1 MKKEEYLERLEYYLD
16 ERDFSQEEID
26 EILEDYELMID
37 EALDNDPNITDFDE
51 LLGNP
56 KDIVKQINKKL
67 VIRRVKGNRL
77 VALSPFI
84 ATIAFFVLGFGFEL
98 WNPGWM
104 VYLIIPITGIISGRR
119 HSPIKSLLE
128 VLPFVSLTAFLI
140 IGLSTDV
147 WHPTWMV
154 FLILPLFGILER
166 KAKFYGLW
174 FVIALTIPI
183 VYLLSIYYFP
193 FDYNWVILLLLIL
206 PGLNGGS
213 ISFRV
218 NGLRQKNLEWNM
230 AITIALATLSFI
242 LIGILTSYWHPG
254 WLVFLSI
261 PVVSILV
268 STKHFNQKIPIIAIM
283 PFIATTL
290 FFIAGEFLNGY
301 AWSWMFYFLI
311 PMTAIIKGH
320 K

>member
-37 EALDNDPNITDFDE
+37 EALDNDPNATDFDE
-51 LLGNP
+51 MLGNP
-56 KDIVKQINKKL
+56 RDIVRQINKKI
-67 VIRRVKGNRL
+67 VIRRVKGNRI

-104 VYLIIPITGIISGRR
+104 VYLLIPITGIISGRR
-119 HSPIKSLLE
+119 RSPVKNLLE
-128 VLPFVSLTAFLI
+128 LMPFISLVVFLT
-140 IGLSTDV
+140 IGLLTDV
-147 WHPTWMV
+147 WHPTWLV
-154 FLILPLFGILER
+154 FLLIPVIGILER
-166 KAKFYGLW
+166 KEKFYGFW

-193 FDYNWVILLLLIL
+193 FEYNWLILLLLVF
-206 PGLNGGS
+206 PGFNGGT
-213 ISFRV
+213 ISFRI
-218 NGLRQKNLEWNM
+218 NGLRQKNLEWQM
-230 AITIALATLSFI
+230 ALTIILSALSFI
-242 LIGILTSYWHPG
+242 FIGLLTGYWHPG

-261 PVVSILV
+261 PIVSILI
-268 STKHFNQKIPIIAIM
+268 SSRYLNNKIPIIAIM

-290 FFIAGEFLNGY
+290 FFVAGEFLNGY
-301 AWSWMFYFLI
+301 AWAWMFYFLI
-311 PMTAIIKGH
+311 PMTAILKGH
-320 K
+320 R